1 MTFLGPLADGFAC
14 YYKISLKSCYL
25 LAVVAD
31 SPQRAHLRNVK
42 QFNSYHGCDWCL
54 VQAKQYKMVR
64 SMVYPLQETNLNL
77 RTHDQIKEIASKKE
91 SDKNYEPSFGVKGLT
106 CFYNFHFDI
115 VKGFSPDVLH
125 SVYLGVTRLIL
136 TSITDSK
143 YNKFKFY
150 VNARNKEKL
159 NKRLTSIRPCS
170 LISRKPRSTELL
182 KDWKGSE
189 FQNFL
194 LYYSA
199 IVLDGLV
206 NDDYLTHFL
215 KLSKAIF
222 LLTREAIDLDSI
234 SKAEKLLKA
243 FVFDF

>member
-1 MTFLGPLADGFAC
+1 MVQNTILQIF
-14 YYKISLKSCYL
+14 
-25 LAVVAD
+25 
-31 SPQRAHLRNVK
+31 NK
-42 QFNSYHGCDWCL
+42 Q
-54 VQAKQYKMVR
+54 
-64 SMVYPLQETNLNL
+64 NLN
-77 RTHDQIKEIASKKE
+77 HAI
-91 SDKNYEPSFGVKGLT
+91 KGLT